1 MRSAVISE
9 TSGFVQLA
17 VKRRFI
23 VFQLAERVYAF
34 PAETVAEVI
43 RVPRTARVPQS
54 PRALI
59 GVANLRGAVLPV
71 VSLRALLDLE
81 GEPGTAARAIVLEG
95 VAPVAL
101 VVDAID
107 ALVTIDAE
115 RIETRSAQLSV
126 ERGEQLSGAFP
137 LDHGQGAA
145 KILDVRALLTEAFA
159 RRVRSDNSKA
169 PRSVIATQASEAAAE
184 ARATFVTFD
193 VAGQEFALDLG
204 LVQEIIALPCVVAS
218 APRVDKT
225 VAGMMAF
232 REQLLPL
239 VSLRALLGF
248 TPTSVSEVRAKV
260 IVASVGGG
268 LVGLIADRAR
278 AIIYADPT
286 LIDPVP
292 PVIQARAGGEARIKS
307 IYRGEEG
314 RRLVSILDPELLFR
328 GDVMKRLGE
337 ASNAPRPQPQIG
349 EASGERK
356 FLVFRLGEDEF
367 ALPVEAVVEVA
378 RAPEQVT
385 RVPKAPKFL
394 EGVINLRGAVLPVI
408 DQRQR
413 FEMPR
418 LDEGEGRRLV
428 VVQTGRHRA
437 GLIVDSVS
445 EVLRTTA
452 DAIKDAPDLTEDIA
466 RLVNGV
472 VNIEAEGRILLILDP
487 AELLTRAERGLLDKF
502 EGATQAPS

>member
-1 MRSAVISE
+1 MTSAVIAE
-9 TSGFVQLA
+9 TSGS
-17 VKRRFI
+17 VKRRFL
-23 VFQLAERVYAF
+23 VFQLAERVYAL
-34 PAETVAEVI
+34 PAEKVAEVI
-43 RVPRTARVPQS
+43 RIPATARVPQA

-59 GVANLRGAVLPV
+59 GVANLRGAVLPI

-81 GEPGTAARAIVLEG
+81 GALGIASRAIVLEG
-95 VAPVAL
+95 DAPVAI
-101 VVDAID
+101 VVDSID
-107 ALVTIDAE
+107 ALVTIGAE
-115 RIETRSAQLSV
+115 RIETRAAQLSV
-126 ERGEQLSGAFP
+126 ERGERLSGAFP
-137 LDHGQGAA
+137 LDDGQDAA
-145 KILDVRALLTEAFA
+145 KILDVQALLAETFA
-159 RRVRSDNSKA
+159 RRARPNQSSP
-169 PRSVIATQASEAAAE
+169 PRNVIATHAPEAAKE
-184 ARATFVTFD
+184 ARETFVTFD

-204 LVQEIIALPCVVAS
+204 LVQEIIALPAAIAA
-218 APRVDKT
+218 APRVDRT
-225 VAGMMAF
+225 VSGMMAF

-239 VSLRALLGF
+239 VSMRELLGF
-248 TPTSVSEVRAKV
+248 APAPISEVRAKV

-268 LVGLIADRAR
+268 LVGLIADGVRAV
-278 AIIYADPT
+278 ISADPA

-292 PVIQARAGGEARIKS
+292 PVIQARSGGEARIKS

-314 RRLVSILDPELLFR
+314 RRLVSILEPEQLFR
-328 GDVMKRLGE
+328 GDAMKRLGE
-337 ASNAPRPQPQIG
+337 AHDRSRPQVQIR
-349 EASGERK
+349 EASQERK

-378 RAPEQVT
+378 RAPERVT

-394 EGVINLRGAVLPVI
+394 EGVINLRGAVVPVI

-413 FEMPR
+413 FDMPR
-418 LDEGEGRRLV
+418 LDGGEGRRLV

-452 DAIKDAPDLTEDIA
+452 DAVKDAPDLTEDIA

-472 VNIEAEGRILLILDP
+472 VNLEAEGRILLILDP

-502 EGATQAPS
+502 EGAGQTPS

>member
-1 MRSAVISE
+1 MTSAVIAE
-9 TSGFVQLA
+9 TSGS
-17 VKRRFI
+17 VKRRFL
-23 VFQLAERVYAF
+23 VFRISERVYAL

-43 RVPRTARVPQS
+43 RLPVTARVPQS

-81 GEPGTAARAIVLEG
+81 SEADAAARAIVLDG
-95 VAPVAL
+95 AAPVAI

-107 ALVTIDAE
+107 ALVTIEAE
-115 RIETRSAQLSV
+115 RIDTRSAQVSV
-126 ERGEQLSGAFP
+126 EQGEKLSGAFP
-137 LDHGQGAA
+137 LGDGQGSA
-145 KILDVRALLTEAFA
+145 KILDVPAILAETFA
-159 RRVRSDNSKA
+159 RRVRPGRSNVA
-169 PRSVIATQASEAAAE
+169 RSVITMRAPDVVAEVREA
-184 ARATFVTFD
+184 FVTFD

-204 LVQEIIALPCVVAS
+204 LVQEIIALPGAITA

-232 REQLLPL
+232 RDQLLPL
-239 VSLRALLGF
+239 VSLRELLGF
-248 TPTSVSEVRAKV
+248 AVAPISQVREKV
-260 IVASVGGG
+260 IVAAVGGE

-278 AIIYADPT
+278 AVIAADPA

-292 PVIQARAGGEARIKS
+292 PLIQARSGGEARIKS

-314 RRLVSILDPELLFR
+314 RRLVSVLEPEQLFR

-337 ASNAPRPQPQIG
+337 ARDASRLKPQID
-349 EASGERK
+349 EASEERK
-356 FLVFRLGEDEF
+356 FLIFRLGDDEF

-378 RAPEQVT
+378 RAPDRVT
-385 RVPKAPKFL
+385 RVPKAPKFV

-413 FEMPR
+413 FDMPR
-418 LDEGEGRRLV
+418 LEEGECRRLV

-472 VNIEAEGRILLILDP
+472 VTIEAAARILLILDP
-487 AELLTRAERGLLDKF
+487 AELLTRAERSLLDKF
-502 EGATQAPS
+502 EGSPQAPS

>member
-1 MRSAVISE
+1 MRE
-9 TSGFVQLA
+9 
-17 VKRRFI
+17 
-23 VFQLAERVYAF
+23 
-34 PAETVAEVI
+34 
-43 RVPRTARVPQS
+43 
-54 PRALI
+54 
-59 GVANLRGAVLPV
+59 
-71 VSLRALLDLE
+71 
-81 GEPGTAARAIVLEG
+81 
-95 VAPVAL
+95 
-101 VVDAID
+101 
-107 ALVTIDAE
+107 
-115 RIETRSAQLSV
+115 
-126 ERGEQLSGAFP
+126 
-137 LDHGQGAA
+137 
-145 KILDVRALLTEAFA
+145 
-159 RRVRSDNSKA
+159 
-169 PRSVIATQASEAAAE
+169 
-184 ARATFVTFD
+184 
-193 VAGQEFALDLG
+193 
-204 LVQEIIALPCVVAS
+204 
-218 APRVDKT
+218 
-225 VAGMMAF
+225 
-232 REQLLPL
+232 
-239 VSLRALLGF
+239 LLGF
-248 TPTSVSEVRAKV
+248 APAPISEVRAKI

-278 AIIYADPT
+278 AVISADPA

-292 PVIQARAGGEARIKS
+292 PVIQARSGGEARIKS

-314 RRLVSILDPELLFR
+314 RRLVSILEPEQLFR

-337 ASNAPRPQPQIG
+337 ARDASRPQPQID
-349 EASGERK
+349 EASEERK

-378 RAPEQVT
+378 RAPDRVT

-394 EGVINLRGAVLPVI
+394 EGVINLRGAVVPVI

-413 FEMPR
+413 FDMPR
-418 LDEGEGRRLV
+418 LEQGDGRRLV

-502 EGATQAPS
+502 EGAAQAPS

>member
-1 MRSAVISE
+1 MMSAIIAE
-9 TSGFVQLA
+9 TYGS
-17 VKRRFI
+17 VKRRFL
-23 VFQLAERVYAF
+23 VFQLGERVYAL

-43 RVPRTARVPQS
+43 RIPAAARVPQA

-59 GVANLRGAVLPV
+59 GVANLRGALLPV
-71 VSLRALLDLE
+71 VNLRALLDLE
-81 GEPGTAARAIVLEG
+81 GEPGTASRAIVLDG
-95 VAPVAL
+95 AAPVAI

-137 LDHGQGAA
+137 LGDGRGAA
-145 KILDVRALLTEAFA
+145 KVLDVQALLAETFA
-159 RRVRSDNSKA
+159 RRTRPADSKT
-169 PRSVIATQASEAAAE
+169 PRSVIAPHAPEALAE
-184 ARATFVTFD
+184 AREIFVTFE

-204 LVQEIIALPCVVAS
+204 FVQEIIALPGALAV

-225 VAGMMAF
+225 FAGMMAH

-239 VSLRALLGF
+239 VSLRELLGF
-248 TPTSVSEVRAKV
+248 ASAPISEVREKV

-278 AIIYADPT
+278 AVIAADPA
-286 LIDPVP
+286 LIDRVP

-307 IYRGEEG
+307 IYRGERG
-314 RRLVSILDPELLFR
+314 GRLVSILEPEQLFR

-337 ASNAPRPQPQIG
+337 AGDASRAEMQID
-349 EASGERK
+349 EASEARQ
-356 FLVFRLGEDEF
+356 FLVFRLGPDEF

-378 RAPEQVT
+378 RAPERVT

-413 FEMPR
+413 FDMPR
-418 LDEGEGRRLV
+418 LDEGYGRRLL

-472 VNIEAEGRILLILDP
+472 VNIEAERRILLILDP

-502 EGATQAPS
+502 EGAAQAPS

>member
-1 MRSAVISE
+1 MTSAVIAEASA
-9 TSGFVQLA
+9 S

-23 VFQLAERVYAF
+23 VFQLAERVYAL
-34 PAETVAEVI
+34 PAEIVAEVTRI
-43 RVPRTARVPQS
+43 PTAARVPQA
-54 PRALI
+54 PRALV

-81 GEPGTAARAIVLEG
+81 GAPGAASRAIVLDG
-95 VAPVAL
+95 VAPIAI
-101 VVDAID
+101 VVDAMD

-115 RIETRSAQLSV
+115 RIEARSAQLSV
-126 ERGEQLSGAFP
+126 EGGEKLNGAFP
-137 LDHGQGAA
+137 LGDGRGAA
-145 KILDVRALLTEAFA
+145 KILDVHALLAETFA
-159 RRVRSDNSKA
+159 RRTRLDNSRA
-169 PRSVIATQASEAAAE
+169 PRNVVAIHAPEAAAE
-184 ARATFVTFD
+184 ARETFVTFD

-204 LVQEIIALPCVVAS
+204 LVQEIIALPSAITA
-218 APRVDKT
+218 APRVDKS

-239 VSLRALLGF
+239 VSLRELLGF
-248 TPTSVSEVRAKV
+248 APALISEAREKV
-260 IVASVGGG
+260 IVASVAGG
-268 LVGLIADRAR
+268 LIGLIADRAR
-278 AIIYADPT
+278 AVIAADPA

-292 PVIQARAGGEARIKS
+292 PLIQARSGGEARIKS

-314 RRLVSILDPELLFR
+314 RRLVSILEPEQLFR
-328 GDVMKRLGE
+328 GDVMKRLDE
-337 ASNAPRPQPQIG
+337 ARDAPRPQLQID
-349 EASGERK
+349 EASEERK
-356 FLVFRLGEDEF
+356 FLVFRLGGDEF

-378 RAPEQVT
+378 RAPERVT

-394 EGVINLRGAVLPVI
+394 KGVINLRGAVVPVI

-413 FEMPR
+413 FDMPR
-418 LDEGEGRRLV
+418 LDKGDGRRLV

-452 DAIKDAPDLTEDIA
+452 DAVKDAPELTEDIA

-472 VNIEAEGRILLILDP
+472 VNIEDEGRILLILDP
-487 AELLTRAERGLLDKF
+487 AELLTPAERGMLDKF
-502 EGATQAPS
+502 EGAAQAPS

>member
-1 MRSAVISE
+1 MNSAVVREAS
-9 TSGFVQLA
+9 F
-17 VKRRFI
+17 VKRRFL
-23 VFQLAERVYAF
+23 VFRIARRIYAL
-34 PAETVAEVI
+34 PAEAVAEVI
-43 RVPRTARVPQS
+43 RVPATVRVPQA
-54 PRALI
+54 PKALI
-59 GVANLRGAVLPV
+59 GVANLRGIVLPI
-71 VSLRALLDLE
+71 VSLHALLGLE
-81 GEPGTAARAIVLEG
+81 VEQSAISRAIVLDG
-95 VAPVAL
+95 AAPVAI

-107 ALVTIDAE
+107 TLVTIAAE

-126 ERGEQLSGAFP
+126 ERGDQLNGAFP
-137 LDHGQGAA
+137 QDDGQGAA
-145 KILDVRALLTEAFA
+145 KILDVQALLAETFA
-159 RRVRSDNSKA
+159 RRVRPDHSNA
-169 PRSVIATQASEAAAE
+169 ARSVIATYAPEAATE
-184 ARATFVTFD
+184 ARETFVTFD
-193 VAGQEFALDLG
+193 VAGQEFALDLD
-204 LVQEIIALPCVVAS
+204 LVQEIIALPGAITA

-225 VAGMMAF
+225 VAGMMAL

-239 VSLRALLGF
+239 VTMRELLGF
-248 TPTSVSEVRAKV
+248 APSAVSEMRPKV

-278 AIIYADPT
+278 AVISADPR

-292 PVIQARAGGEARIKS
+292 VVIQARSGGEARIKS

-314 RRLVSILDPELLFR
+314 RRLVSILEPEQLFR

-337 ASNAPRPQPQIG
+337 VRDASRPQPQV
-349 EASGERK
+349 EQASGERK

-367 ALPVEAVVEVA
+367 GLPVEAVVEVA
-378 RAPEQVT
+378 RAPDRVT

-394 EGVINLRGAVLPVI
+394 EGVINLRGVVIPVI

-413 FEMPR
+413 FDMPR
-418 LDEGEGRRLV
+418 LEQGEGRRLV

-502 EGATQAPS
+502 EGAAQAPS

>member
-1 MRSAVISE
+1 MKSAAIAE
-9 TSGFVQLA
+9 NSGS
-17 VKRRFI
+17 VKRRFL
-23 VFQLAERVYAF
+23 VFQIAERVYAL

-43 RVPRTARVPQS
+43 RFPATARVPQA

-71 VSLRALLDLE
+71 VSVRALLDLA
-81 GEPGTAARAIVLEG
+81 GEPGAASRAIVLDG
-95 VAPVAL
+95 VAPVAI

-115 RIETRSAQLSV
+115 RLETRSAQLSV
-126 ERGEQLSGAFP
+126 EQGEMLSGAFP
-137 LDHGQGAA
+137 LGDGQGAA
-145 KILDVRALLTEAFA
+145 KVLDVQALLAETFT
-159 RRVRSDNSKA
+159 RRVRPDRSNA
-169 PRSVIATQASEAAAE
+169 PLSVIATHASEAAAE
-184 ARATFVTFD
+184 SREIFVTFD

-204 LVQEIIALPCVVAS
+204 LVQEIIALPGAVAA

-225 VAGMMAF
+225 VAGMMAH

-239 VSLRALLGF
+239 VSLRELLGF
-248 TPTSVSEVRAKV
+248 ASAPVSEVRAKI
-260 IVASVGGG
+260 IVTSVGGG

-278 AIIYADPT
+278 AVISADPA
-286 LIDPVP
+286 LIDPMP
-292 PVIQARAGGEARIKS
+292 AIIQARSGGEARVKS

-314 RRLVSILDPELLFR
+314 RRLVSILEPEQLFR

-337 ASNAPRPQPQIG
+337 ARDAARPQTQID
-349 EASGERK
+349 EASEERK
-356 FLVFRLGEDEF
+356 FLVFRLGKDEF

-378 RAPEQVT
+378 RAPDRVA

-394 EGVINLRGAVLPVI
+394 EGVINLRGAVVPVI

-413 FEMPR
+413 FDMPR

-472 VNIEAEGRILLILDP
+472 VNIEAERRMLLILDP

-502 EGATQAPS
+502 EGTAQAPS

>member
-1 MRSAVISE
+1 MRSAGIAE
-9 TSGFVQLA
+9 TSGS
-17 VKRRFI
+17 VKRRFL
-23 VFQLAERVYAF
+23 VFQLAGRVYAL

-43 RVPRTARVPQS
+43 RVPATARVPQA

-81 GEPGTAARAIVLEG
+81 GEPGAASRAIVLDG
-95 VAPVAL
+95 GAPVGI
-101 VVDAID
+101 VVDAIE
-107 ALVTIDAE
+107 ALFTIDAE

-126 ERGEQLSGAFP
+126 EQGEKLSGAFP
-137 LDHGQGAA
+137 LGDGQGAA
-145 KILDVRALLTEAFA
+145 KVLDVQALLAETFA
-159 RRVRSDNSKA
+159 RRTRLDHSTA
-169 PRSVIATQASEAAAE
+169 PRSVIATHAPEALAE
-184 ARATFVTFD
+184 ARETLVTFD

-204 LVQEIIALPCVVAS
+204 LVQEIIALPRAIAA

-225 VAGMMAF
+225 VAGMMAH

-239 VSLRALLGF
+239 VSMRELLGF
-248 TPTSVSEVRAKV
+248 APAPMSEVHEKV

-268 LVGLIADRAR
+268 LVGLIVARAR
-278 AIIYADPT
+278 AVISADPA

-314 RRLVSILDPELLFR
+314 RRLVSILEPEQLFR

-337 ASNAPRPQPQIG
+337 ARDASRPQPQID
-349 EASGERK
+349 EAADERK

-378 RAPEQVT
+378 RAPDRVT

-413 FEMPR
+413 FDMPR
-418 LDEGEGRRLV
+418 LEQGDGRRLV

-487 AELLTRAERGLLDKF
+487 TELLTRAERGLLDKF
-502 EGATQAPS
+502 EGQAQAPS

>member
-1 MRSAVISE
+1 MKSAVIAE
-9 TSGFVQLA
+9 TSA
-17 VKRRFI
+17 SVKRRFL
-23 VFQLAERVYAF
+23 VFQLAERVYAL

-43 RVPRTARVPQS
+43 RIPATARVPQA

-71 VSLRALLDLE
+71 VSLRALLDLV
-81 GEPGTAARAIVLEG
+81 GAPGAASRAIVLDG
-95 VAPVAL
+95 VAPVAI

-115 RIETRSAQLSV
+115 QLETRSAQLSV

-137 LDHGQGAA
+137 LAGGQGAA
-145 KILDVRALLTEAFA
+145 KVLDVQALLAETFA
-159 RRVRSDNSKA
+159 RRVRRDNSNAARRVIPAHA
-169 PRSVIATQASEAAAE
+169 PEAAEEERE
-184 ARATFVTFD
+184 AFVTFD

-204 LVQEIIALPCVVAS
+204 LVQEIIALPGVIAV
-218 APRVDKT
+218 APRGDKT

-239 VSLRALLGF
+239 VSLRELLGF
-248 TPTSVSEVRAKV
+248 APAPISEVRAKV

-268 LVGLIADRAR
+268 LVGLMADRAG
-278 AIIYADPT
+278 AVISADPA

-292 PVIQARAGGEARIKS
+292 PVIQARWGGEARIKS

-314 RRLVSILDPELLFR
+314 RRLVLILEPEQLFS

-337 ASNAPRPQPQIG
+337 ARDASRPQSQID
-349 EASGERK
+349 EASEERK
-356 FLVFRLGEDEF
+356 FLVFRLGQDEF
-367 ALPVEAVVEVA
+367 GLPVEAVVEVA
-378 RAPEQVT
+378 RAPERVT

-394 EGVINLRGAVLPVI
+394 EGVINLRGAVVPVI

-413 FEMPR
+413 FDMPR
-418 LDEGEGRRLV
+418 LEQGDGRPLV

-452 DAIKDAPDLTEDIA
+452 DAIMDAPDLTEDIA
-466 RLVNGV
+466 RLVIGV

-487 AELLTRAERGLLDKF
+487 AELLTRVERGLLDKF
-502 EGATQAPS
+502 EGAARAPS